1 MTTLHQVP
9 VTRHRRRTP
18 WKSWGT
24 FLLLAGPNVAL
35 LILFVYKPL
44 VQNLQYSLLHWN
56 LGSDTAT
63 FIGLKNYANYFSD
76 PKTPT
81 VLLTTLIFA
90 VVTLGGCM
98 ALGLGLARLL
108 DRQLKGRTF
117 VRAVVFAP
125 YVLSGVAVGMC
136 WLFVFDPQY
145 GLVSGVLRAVGIGSP
160 NWYNDP
166 DWALAMICIVYLWKY
181 VGYVAIIYLAAL
193 QSVPNDILEAAQ
205 IDGASPVRTFW
216 SIIFPLLS
224 PTTFFLCV
232 TVFIESNSGG
242 SFDIIR
248 AMTKGGPLE
257 GTTTMVYQVYQEAFV
272 DGSAGYASAI
282 ATLLFLGLLVVT
294 IVQMVVVER
303 KVHYR

>member
-1 MTTLHQVP
+1 MTTLHRVP
-9 VTRHRRRTP
+9 AARPRTTP
-18 WKSWGT
+18 WRSWGT

-35 LILFVYKPL
+35 LVLFVYKPL
-44 VQNLQYSLLHWN
+44 IQNVQYSLLHWN

-63 FIGLKNYANYFSD
+63 AIGLENYRNYFSD
-76 PKTPT
+76 PKTPA
-81 VLLTTLIFA
+81 VLLTTLVFA
-90 VVTLGGCM
+90 VVTVGGCM
-98 ALGLGLARLL
+98 AIGLALARLL
-108 DRQLKGRTF
+108 DRELRGRTF
-117 VRAVVFAP
+117 VRAAVFAP

-145 GLVSGVLRAVGIGSP
+145 GLVSGLLRGLGLTSP

-166 DWALAMICIVYLWKY
+166 DWALAMVCIVYLWKY

-193 QSVPNDILEAAQ
+193 QSVPGDLLEAAQ
-205 IDGASPVRTFW
+205 IDGASPLRTFW
-216 SIIFPLLS
+216 SIVFPLLS
-224 PTTFFLCV
+224 PTTLFLSV

-282 ATLLFLGLLVVT
+282 ATLLFLGLLAVT
-294 IVQMVVVER
+294 LVQMVFIER